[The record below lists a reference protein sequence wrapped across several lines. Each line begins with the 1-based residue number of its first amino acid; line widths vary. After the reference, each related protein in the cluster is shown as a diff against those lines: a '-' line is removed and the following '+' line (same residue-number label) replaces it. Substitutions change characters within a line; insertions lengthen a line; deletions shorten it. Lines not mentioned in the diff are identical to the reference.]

1 MSCAACL
8 KNFKKSHVR
17 LCCPG
22 CDSAF
27 HLKCMSAEFESIKTC
42 QFCQLQASLHD
53 SKLKEAIKLCGF
65 KIIHQNIQSLKR
77 KIDEL
82 RLFIQELESDIHLL
96 ALTETWAKIDML
108 DVEFNLPGSEL
119 FRPDRGF

>member
-17 LCCPG
+17 LRCPG

-65 KIIHQNIQSLKR
+65 KIIHQNIQSL
-77 KIDEL
+77 
-82 RLFIQELESDIHLL
+82 FIQELESDIHLL
-96 ALTETWAKIDML
+96 ALTKTWAKIDML

>member
-1 MSCAACL
+1 MLLVLRISRKVMFDFVVL
-8 KNFKKSHVR
+8 DVILLFILNVR
-17 LCCPG
+17 ARSLNL
-22 CDSAF
+22 SRR
-27 HLKCMSAEFESIKTC
+27 

-96 ALTETWAKIDML
+96 ALTKTWAKIDML